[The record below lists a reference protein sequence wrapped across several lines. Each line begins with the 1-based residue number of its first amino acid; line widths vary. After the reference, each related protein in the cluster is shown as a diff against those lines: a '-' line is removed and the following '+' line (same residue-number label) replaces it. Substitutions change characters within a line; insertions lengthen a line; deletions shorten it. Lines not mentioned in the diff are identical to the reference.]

1 MAILKY
7 LLTIL
12 GVGLFGSAAALATY
26 DIYLAMQL
34 QRLLRRKD
42 AVRRS
47 TRTLL
52 YKIGLSGCTAGHE
65 LR

>member
-1 MAILKY
+1 MVVLRY

-12 GVGLFGSAAALATY
+12 GVGLFGSAAALAAH

-34 QRLLRRKD
+34 QRLLRRKET
-42 AVRRS
+42 VRRS

-52 YKIGLSGCTAGHE
+52 YKIGFSGCTAGQG